1 MKKESYDL
9 IMKSLADRVS
19 LCGMYLNHVKSTD
32 DLSKMTVADLLKL
45 RTFCRA
51 ESGIM
56 SRIVM
61 IDLYHILGMGNMTPV
76 QTMKFVSLIKRY
88 LSYRSD
94 VKAIA
99 GNLSEID
106 SLPAIP
112 SSSKFALS
120 LCDLTLAAGPH
131 PESAQTEVAQV
142 SESSQA
148 SEAPIAEAFE
158 LTGVT
163 LKVPEGKVKEFR
175 DVMVLEGLA
184 DSTIKESAF
193 RDKMRH
199 SANYCGVKWAGV
211 SSGFAVGTI
220 TSQTVL
226 RVLRGYCEKKVA

>member
-9 IMKSLADRVS
+9 IMKSLAHRVS
-19 LCGMYLNHVKSTD
+19 LCGAYLDGVKSTD

-45 RTFCRA
+45 RAFCRA
-51 ESGIM
+51 ESGTM

-120 LCDLTLAAGPH
+120 LCDLTLTAGPH

-148 SEAPIAEAFE
+148 FEAPIAEAFE
-158 LTGVT
+158 LSGAIV
-163 LKVPEGKVKEFR
+163 KVPEGKIKEFR
-175 DVMVLEGLA
+175 DIMVIEGLA
-184 DSTIKESAF
+184 DSTIKEGAF

-199 SANYCGVKWAGV
+199 SANYCGIKWVGV
-211 SSGFAVGTI
+211 SSGFASGTI

-226 RVLRGYCEKKVA
+226 KALRKHCEKKVA